1 MSGRIPNSRRSE
13 KKRLPDAV
21 RQVQTDH
28 PQASVE
34 IWAMDEQ
41 RIGLKPV
48 LRRVWTR
55 QGQRRRI
62 TVRHR
67 YQWMYVYGFVCPE
80 SGQTEWRLFSTVR
93 TDMFSQVLADF
104 AQAVGA
110 GPTKQIVLVLDGT
123 GWHASKQ
130 LTIPAGVQLVFL
142 PPYSPERQPAERF
155 WTLTHAAIVNRLF
168 ATLDELEE
176 AQGQRCVS
184 LQANPDL
191 IRRHTLFAWWPR
203 LHPH

>member
-1 MSGRIPNSRRSE
+1 
-13 KKRLPDAV
+13 V
-21 RQVQTDH
+21 RQVQADH

-34 IWAMDEQ
+34 IWAMDEH

-93 TDMFSQVLADF
+93 TDIFSQVLADF

-110 GPTKQIVLVLDGT
+110 GPTKQIVLVLDGA
-123 GWHASKQ
+123 GWHTSKQ
-130 LTIPAGVQLVFL
+130 LTIPEGVHLVFL
-142 PPYSPERQPAERF
+142 PPYSPELQPAERL
-155 WTLTHAAIVNRLF
+155 WTLTNEAIVNRLF

-176 AQGQRCVS
+176 VQGQRCVT

>member
-21 RQVQTDH
+21 RQVQAAH

-62 TVRHR
+62 TVRH
-67 YQWMYVYGFVCPE
+67 
-80 SGQTEWRLFSTVR
+80 
-93 TDMFSQVLADF
+93 VLADF

-142 PPYSPERQPAERF
+142 PPYSPERHPAERL